1 MTKYDKPKLSRVQT
15 RAIPV
20 IVAARNVEEGC
31 KALGISRNCYYE
43 WMKLPEFC
51 QEIARLREELVN
63 DAIAQ
68 LKANATKAASTLS
81 NLMDREDSPS
91 VQRAAAND
99 VLNHIV
105 KFKEIQEFEK
115 RLNKIEK
122 TLDHRG
128 NL

>member
-1 MTKYDKPKLSRVQT
+1 MTEYDKPKLSRAQT

-20 IVAARNVEEGC
+20 IVAARNVEDGC
-31 KALGISRNCYYE
+31 KALGIRRNCYYE

-63 DAIAQ
+63 DAVSQ
-68 LKANATKAASTLS
+68 LKATATKAVSTLS

-115 RLNKIEK
+115 RLNEIEK